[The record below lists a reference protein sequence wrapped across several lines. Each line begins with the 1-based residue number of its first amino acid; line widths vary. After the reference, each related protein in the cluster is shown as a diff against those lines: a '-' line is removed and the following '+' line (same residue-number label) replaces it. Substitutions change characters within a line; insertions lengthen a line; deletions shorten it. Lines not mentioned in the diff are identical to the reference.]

1 MTKLALVIGVLVLAT
16 LLVLGVLWLVKN
28 TRFGPT
34 SAPLFPKS
42 PLEEVL
48 SKERAPSHSQK

>member
-34 SAPLFPKS
+34 SAPLPKS